1 MADKSPF
8 GRKLISAV
16 ESVDVFKKLKQADQR
31 KMARVQKRSD
41 QLDEAFDR
49 AKTSR
54 NLAQLY
60 MESEYGTK
68 PKFHEQTPYKEHK
81 ARAKRLK
88 KK

>member
-8 GRKLISAV
+8 GRKLINAV
-16 ESVDVFKKLKQADQR
+16 ESVDVFKKLKQADKR

-54 NLAQLY
+54 NLATSY
-60 MESEYGTK
+60 MNETYGLK
-68 PKFHEQTPYKEHK
+68 GDFHAFTPYKESK

>member
-49 AKTSR
+49 SKLMR
-54 NLAQLY
+54 NLAY
-60 MESEYGTK
+60 KADGIGYHFGT
-68 PKFHEQTPYKEHK
+68 PSQERK
-81 ARAKRLK
+81 ARLKRLK
-88 KK
+88 KR